1 MICASFP
8 RVRRVLRDPIIISH
22 LFEFVKRF
30 SKSFL
35 KNFFHSLPSRFAV
48 PVSLSQKCPTIISHP
63 NRFVKGFCKSFSNFF
78 VIFSR
83 GCLSL
88 GLLASLVDSLHIIAL
103 HPLFVKRF
111 FPSFSTLES
120 IAFCHKFGVGKLCN
134 ITKFK
139 RCPRV
144 NPAGKC
150 FWIPGFR
157 ITSERRCSYRAP
169 AR

>member
-1 MICASFP
+1 MICASFT
-8 RVRRVLRDPIIISH
+8 RVRRVLRDLIIISH
-22 LFEFVKRF
+22 LFEFVKGF
-30 SKSFL
+30 LKSFL
-35 KNFFHSLPSRFAV
+35 NFFRSLSSRFFSALHTLAEV
-48 PVSLSQKCPTIISHP
+48 PDYYITSKPLCQGVLQK
-63 NRFVKGFCKSFSNFF
+63 FFNFF

-83 GCLSL
+83 CCPPGTC
-88 GLLASLVDSLHIIAL
+88 APLVASLHIISL
-103 HPLFVKRF
+103 HFPFVKRF

-120 IAFCHKFGVGKLCN
+120 IAFCHKFGIGKLCN
-134 ITKFK
+134 ITKSK